1 MSSWD
6 ELAEVVAERV
16 LDDARRVSAALTE
29 LGVPHALVG
38 GLAVG
43 LHGHPRATKDVDFLV
58 GIEAFA
64 STTPLLTFRDELAG
78 VVQWGVID
86 LIAALPEDPVLA
98 NEVTQGKPDLVPVVG
113 IEVLMLMKLRAGRTQ
128 DLADIEALVRAGA
141 DVGVVLDF
149 LRLHEPKHIPQLSRC
164 AQRALESDT

>member
-6 ELAEVVAERV
+6 ELEKVVASKV
-16 LDDARRVSAALTE
+16 LEDARRVSKALTE

-43 LHGHPRATKDVDFLV
+43 LHGYPRATKDVDFLV
-58 GIEAFA
+58 GPEAFA
-64 STTPLLTFRDELAG
+64 CTTPLLTFREELAD

-98 NEVTQGKPDLVPVVG
+98 DEVTQGGIDFVPVVG
-113 IEVLMLMKLRAGRTQ
+113 IEVLMVMKLRAGRTQ
-128 DLADIEALVRAGA
+128 DLADIEALVRGGA
-141 DVGVVLDF
+141 DIAAVLEF
-149 LRLHEPKHIPQLSRC
+149 LQTNEPRHIPVFSRC
-164 AQRALESDT
+164 AQRALES